1 VIMTDQSRK
10 VETGRVPLCTNSLL
24 MLLEPCQGGKAERV
38 VGDVAKHQAVPG
50 SGLVEPAQLFA
61 ESSQLVVELRM
72 RCHTERLGGQGLGVD
87 RSHLLEGGLVGREQ
101 LVDPMEVG
109 SLPHGPEGHP
119 EAVKHDPVMG
129 LEGMGA
135 VIGRDGSRPIT
146 GALRHGSLML
156 GKPRVGAVPSAW
168 GSRANS
174 RPSRSGWKPSSRPVS
189 QPSQAWAESGCCC
202 KTVRSTSI
210 PFSDWLS

>member
-1 VIMTDQSRK
+1 MTDQSRK
-10 VETGRVPLCTNSLL
+10 VETGRVLLCTNSLL

-61 ESSQLVVELRM
+61 ESSQLVVEFRM

-119 EAVKHDPVMG
+119 EAVKRDPVKAALKNNFSSEAG
-129 LEGMGA
+129 TTEARTPEKQAFLANLRWIAE
-135 VIGRDGSRPIT
+135 VIFERRLTHGPLSLPGHAGVGGVWRMIT
-146 GALRHGSLML
+146 
-156 GKPRVGAVPSAW
+156 RVPPGTWETLSF
-168 GSRANS
+168 
-174 RPSRSGWKPSSRPVS
+174 PSS
-189 QPSQAWAESGCCC
+189 QAAGD
-202 KTVRSTSI
+202 TAY
-210 PFSDWLS
+210 

>member
-1 VIMTDQSRK
+1 MTDQSRK
-10 VETGRVPLCTNSLL
+10 VQTGCVLLCTNSLL

-38 VGDVAKHQAVPG
+38 VGDVAKYQAVPG

-72 RCHTERLGGQGLGVD
+72 WCHTERLGGQGLGVD
-87 RSHLLEGGLVGREQ
+87 RAHLLEGGLVGREQ

-119 EAVKHDPVMG
+119 EAVKHDPVIG

-156 GKPRVGAVPSAW
+156 GKPRVGAECL
-168 GSRANS
+168 G
-174 RPSRSGWKPSSRPVS
+174 K
-189 QPSQAWAESGCCC
+189 
-202 KTVRSTSI
+202 
-210 PFSDWLS
+210 